1 MDRLQ
6 HRTFVRFAIG
16 LAGLALLSGCAALKP
31 EADPSASRT
40 TAVVSTEPPPLLIR
54 SDRPER
60 YVVGPDDNIW
70 DISAR
75 YLDDP
80 WRWGELWPTEEWPR
94 IHPGDVLEVVDDT
107 QPQLQLAEGERP
119 TIKLTPQVRVEYLD
133 DPVPTVTRDVVLS
146 FYDESVVLS
155 DTAWQQAPYIVGG
168 ADGRPLMASGTAVY
182 ARGADFDRP
191 RYGVYRPEEEYRH
204 PDTGASLGYN
214 MVYLGQ
220 AVLEDVGDPATLRLT
235 GTRREVRPGD
245 RLLEA
250 VEQRPDFDFTTV
262 PAPPDSYGRIL
273 GALGKNPGLLGRY
286 DVVVVSLGELDG
298 MRRGS
303 VLASYATDA
312 ALVDPLTGAAVD
324 TPRERSGLIVLFKVF
339 DRTGYG
345 LVTEARREIR
355 PGDLVRDP

>member
-1 MDRLQ
+1 MDRPY
-6 HRTFVRFAIG
+6 HRTVACFAIS
-16 LAGLALLSGCAALKP
+16 LAGLLLSGCAVLEP
-31 EADPSASRT
+31 ETPAPHRP

-60 YVVGPDDNIW
+60 YVAGPDDNIW

-80 WRWGELWPTEEWPR
+80 WRWGELWPEQEWPR
-94 IHPGDVLEVVDDT
+94 IYPGDVLEVVDDE
-107 QPQLQLAEGERP
+107 QPRLQITDSERP

-133 DPVPTVTRDVVLS
+133 DPLPTVTRDVVLS

-168 ADGRPLMASGTAVY
+168 ADGRPLMASGNAVY

-191 RYGVYRPEEEYRH
+191 RYGVYRPEDEYRH

-220 AVLEDVGDPATLRLT
+220 AILEDVGDPATLRLA

-250 VEQRPDFDFTTV
+250 AEEGPDFDFTTV
-262 PAPPDSYGRIL
+262 AAPPDSYGRVL

-286 DVVVVSLGELDG
+286 DVVVVSLGSLDG

-312 ALVDPLTGAAVD
+312 PLVDPLTGASVD
-324 TPRERSGLIVLFKVF
+324 TPRERSGLVVLFKVF
-339 DRTGYG
+339 DRTSYG